1 MTKSAAPVDDV
12 RWLNMINAACARVVF
27 LLALVTVDSV
37 LIALLTATGLMLKLK
52 MILTVG
58 TVGLLLGVIFM
69 NGIGTIHCYRILSM

>member
-1 MTKSAAPVDDV
+1 
-12 RWLNMINAACARVVF
+12 MINAACARVVF

-58 TVGLLLGVIFM
+58 AVGLLAIFM
-69 NGIGTIHCYRILSM
+69 NGMGYAQYTVIVCALP